1 MFTAAARCRRDS
13 RRDAG
18 ATTRGR
24 GLPRHKISFRRM
36 ASLAGGGAQFGQ
48 ALAHLLQMM
57 ALVAG
62 ENVEQ
67 RPHRNFLA
75 VGFAAAVQR
84 FSTEAAKQGYIGAA
98 QMFEFLREVLQ

>member
-1 MFTAAARCRRDS
+1 MFTAAARSRRDS

-36 ASLAGGGAQFGQ
+36 ASLTGGAQFGQ

-62 ENVEQ
+62 KNIEQ
-67 RPHRNFLA
+67 GAHRDLFA
-75 VGFAAAVQR
+75 VGLAATIQR
-84 FSTEAAKQGYIGAA
+84 FGGEAAKQGYIGAT
-98 QMFEFLREVLQ
+98 QMLEFLREVLQ